1 MAQRGA
7 SGGKVAEAADADTLD
22 FKTLVGS
29 LVNVTLTN
37 NDRVENAEVF
47 AFDTRSRLVVLQ
59 TRLPHVVRKRNV
71 RVVRDTFIKKIEVSR
86 VQHQTAL
93 T

>member
-1 MAQRGA
+1 M
-7 SGGKVAEAADADTLD
+7 AEAADADTLD

-86 VQHQTAL
+86 VQHHT
-93 T
+93 TPT

>member
-1 MAQRGA
+1 M
-7 SGGKVAEAADADTLD
+7 AEAADADTLD
-22 FKTLVGS
+22 FKTLVGR